1 MSGGHFAGILTPL
14 TCRGSKGAH
23 NVQWTLALCGPEQ
36 SGDVP
41 SGKFRN
47 SPKAGSGAEWLATL
61 RNLPVISP
69 PLNRHHLSNFIPT
82 VLSPP
87 KYRWRWFCDAGTD
100 CGRKRKSPHSIDFFF
115 LKQAGHAPLRC
126 EVSDNH
132 VPYPALYSFLRLA
145 CSIPP
150 SANAFLLYFPV
161 FSCYFCLSF
170 SGSLSISAK
179 RHKNS
184 SHKHFS
190 NS

>member
-1 MSGGHFAGILTPL
+1 MFRRNVRWTFRRDTYAIDVPGFQ
-14 TCRGSKGAH
+14 GA
-23 NVQWTLALCGPEQ
+23 E
-36 SGDVP
+36 P

-69 PLNRHHLSNFIPT
+69 PLNRHPPSHIFHPTLSDQNGDDGGFVVQELPVEERDKLPFPQIFAFWNRL
-82 VLSPP
+82 VMYHSDA
-87 KYRWRWFCDAGTD
+87 KYRTIMCRI
-100 CGRKRKSPHSIDFFF
+100 RHSMPF
-115 LKQAGHAPLRC
+115 LCLTYAVNYISQSLS
-126 EVSDNH
+126 V
-132 VPYPALYSFLRLA
+132 
-145 CSIPP
+145 I
-150 SANAFLLYFPV
+150 

-170 SGSLSISAK
+170 SESLSGSAE

>member
-1 MSGGHFAGILTPL
+1 M

-69 PLNRHHLSNFIPT
+69 PLNRH
-82 VLSPP
+82 
-87 KYRWRWFCDAGTD
+87 
-100 CGRKRKSPHSIDFFF
+100 
-115 LKQAGHAPLRC
+115 
-126 EVSDNH
+126 
-132 VPYPALYSFLRLA
+132 
-145 CSIPP
+145 PP
-150 SANAFLLYFPV
+150 SHIFHPTLSDQNGDDGGFVVQGQTVEENGKSSHFDRFSLSETGCSCSTPMRSIGQSCAVSGTLFFSSPCLFNPPICQRLFCYIFLLFL
-161 FSCYFCLSF
+161 SSF

-184 SHKHFS
+184 SHKHSS